1 MTGDISYKGSNSTCK
16 MIRFIDNAE
25 DTYGNGIGI
34 GGGGLVVVG
43 SGESINSYIGT
54 NNPNGGDEKIIL
66 CSDESIEIYTNC
78 QNGVGSAK
86 HCSIDVNGA
95 ANFNKVYNAV
105 YNDYAEFFP
114 RGEETEPGDIVA
126 LDLSSDD
133 ERYIKAT
140 SNSKIIA
147 GIHSNEYAMIIGGES
162 AEQGEDYIQK
172 NIEKYIPVSLCGRVH
187 CKCIGVIHKG
197 DIIVVS
203 DIPGIGRAKSPNENI
218 EFTQIVGYAVDEDLD
233 TSIRQVRIRVRG

>member
-1 MTGDISYKGSNSTCK
+1 MTGDISYKGSKSTYK
-16 MIRFIDNAE
+16 MIKFIDNTA

-34 GGGGLVVVG
+34 GGGGLTVVG
-43 SGESINSYIGT
+43 GGESVDAFIESDT
-54 NNPNGGDEKIIL
+54 TTAGDERLVL
-66 CSDESIEIYTNC
+66 CNDSGIDFYTNC
-78 QNGVGSAK
+78 QSGISSANHCTIDANGYATFK
-86 HCSIDVNGA
+86 
-95 ANFNKVYNAV
+95 KVYNAV

-126 LDLSSDD
+126 LDLSSDN

-147 GIHSNEYAMIIGGES
+147 GIHSNEYAMIVGGES

-172 NIEKYIPVSLCGRVH
+172 NIKKYIPVSLCGRVH
-187 CKCIGVIHKG
+187 CKCIGAIHKG

-218 EFTQIVGYAVDEDLD
+218 EFTQIVGYAVDEDLNTD
-233 TSIRQVRIRVRG
+233 IRRVRIRVRG